1 MIQKQRAN
9 PAPIFGT
16 TKLTTRYGI
25 MHSPGE
31 ILLVPVPFT
40 DLSSHK
46 RRPVLVLSKQEYN
59 KQAEDLIVAAI
70 TSLIDTKPYV
80 VMFSNDDMVDGN
92 LKVDSCIRA
101 DKIYTLSQTL
111 VVKRFGRV
119 KPKIVN
125 MVKAM
130 IMDVMG

>member
-1 MIQKQRAN
+1 
-9 PAPIFGT
+9 
-16 TKLTTRYGI
+16 

-46 RRPVLVLSKQEYN
+46 RRPVLVLSKEEYN
-59 KQAEDLIVAAI
+59 RQAEDLIVAAI
-70 TSLIDTKPYV
+70 TSLIDTKPYTV
-80 VMFSNDDMVDGN
+80 VFSNDDMKEGN
-92 LKVDSCIRA
+92 LKVESCIRA

-119 KPKIVN
+119 NPKVVD

>member
-1 MIQKQRAN
+1 
-9 PAPIFGT
+9 
-16 TKLTTRYGI
+16 

-31 ILLVPVPFT
+31 ILLVPAPFT

-59 KQAEDLIVAAI
+59 IQAEDLIVAAI
-70 TSLIDTKPYV
+70 TSVIDTKTYA
-80 VMFSNDDMVDGN
+80 VMFSNADMAEGN

-101 DKIYTLSQTL
+101 DKIYTLSQAL

-119 KPKIVN
+119 KPEIVDT
-125 MVKAM
+125 VKAM
-130 IMDVMG
+130 IIDVIG

>member
-1 MIQKQRAN
+1 
-9 PAPIFGT
+9 
-16 TKLTTRYGI
+16 

-59 KQAEDLIVAAI
+59 MQAEDLIVAAI
-70 TSLIDTKPYV
+70 TSLIDTKPYT
-80 VMFSNDDMVDGN
+80 VMFSNDDMAEGN
-92 LKVDSCIRA
+92 LKVESCIRA
-101 DKIYTLSQTL
+101 DKIYTLSQDL

-119 KPKIVN
+119 NPNVVDIVKV
-125 MVKAM
+125 MVM
-130 IMDVMG
+130 NVMG